1 MNKETLLRFIQLAL
15 AIAEAELPCYSHKK
29 SPHRYQLA
37 QLCACCLLKVLL
49 RQDLRGIEMLLSTS
63 AELRHAL
70 GLKRAPD
77 HSTLCRFEQ
86 HWLTAERLDRMLGSI
101 CATVGITHSDVAAD
115 ATGLEVSR
123 ATPYFEMRR
132 GGRRKAYIK
141 LSVIIALG
149 SLLALRAIADLGPS
163 NDKVQLRS
171 LLPPLPERIQVGE
184 FLADA
189 GYDAE
194 WVHAWC
200 REQHGITSWIP
211 PAVHR
216 KDGTVGGRWRSLM
229 AQGMPEH
236 FGKRWGVETF
246 FSGLKRTLGSAL
258 QARSY
263 AGQLAEVILRTLVYT
278 LRR

>member
-1 MNKETLLRFIQLAL
+1 MNKETLLRFIKLAL

-37 QLCACCLLKVLL
+37 QVCVCCLLKVLL
-49 RQDLRGIEMLLSTS
+49 HQNLREIETLLSIS
-63 AELRHAL
+63 PELCKAL
-70 GLKRAPD
+70 GLKRVPD

-86 HWLTAERLDRMLGSI
+86 RWLTAARLDSMLGRV
-101 CATVGITHSDVAAD
+101 CEKVGITTSAVAAD
-115 ATGLEVSR
+115 STGLEVSR

-141 LSVIIALG
+141 LSLIVALG
-149 SLLALRAIADLGPS
+149 SLLAVSAVADKGPS
-163 NDKVQLRS
+163 NDKVQLRP
-171 LLPPLPERIQVGE
+171 LLQVLPERIQARE
-184 FLADA
+184 LLADA

-200 REQHGITSWIP
+200 RDRHGIKSWIP

-216 KDGTVGGRWRSLM
+216 KDGTVGGRWRKLM
-229 AQGMPEH
+229 AQGLPEH
-236 FGKRWGVETF
+236 FGQRWGVETF
-246 FSGLKRTLGSAL
+246 FSGLKRTVGSAL
-258 QARSY
+258 RARSY
-263 AGQLAEVILRTLVYT
+263 TGQLAEVILRTLVYT